1 MGDRCEGYHQ
11 EVIRGPLLV
20 VRALLANVQ
29 FAMVQIAAITIAAAV
44 GVALRQLPD
53 YALLSASDY
62 ALEMGQLR
70 ALYEPT
76 LGPLVD
82 VFERLGL
89 FRIFTAPW
97 FTAMLV
103 LLTVSITVCTLDRLP
118 KIRAVTARSRVEQP
132 GSFFDPS
139 LAGRGAIHLD
149 TALTAE
155 ASEHAATR
163 VADEM
168 RARGWEAST
177 SPDPEAPGGKI
188 VLGDKFRRSYRF
200 TLVMH
205 TGLVLLIAGAALS
218 GALGYT
224 QGILLTNGEAL
235 PVGKIGSAGGL
246 VVENRAFSAPRTESG
261 AFADFTTELALYR
274 DGTQVAEKVIR
285 VNDPLM
291 YDGWSFHQNFFGPSV
306 QLEIRSITGDLLWSG
321 EAPLTATVEGAPYA
335 TLPIPGSSAGLELLL
350 QRDPAGVAALL
361 VVASEPVAPASSQVR
376 TLFASVLAPGEV
388 ASAPNVNFTVQL
400 QAVSSYTGIIA
411 RRDAAAA
418 IVWLAAALIM
428 VGLTLTLRRPRARL
442 WIRIQPGRA
451 EADAALLLERGA
463 RAEQAAPLL
472 SRIAETLGA
481 AARGTTPKGT
491 A

>member
-29 FAMVQIAAITIAAAV
+29 FAMVQIAAVTIAASV
-44 GVALRQLPD
+44 GVALQQLPD

-97 FTAMLV
+97 FTAMLI

-132 GSFFDPS
+132 GSFFDAS
-139 LAGRGAIHLD
+139 LAGRGTMHLA
-149 TALTAE
+149 TELTADQ
-155 ASEHAATR
+155 SEDAATR
-163 VADEM
+163 VAQQM

-177 SPDPEAPGGKI
+177 SPDPEAPGGQI
-188 VLGDKFRRSYRF
+188 VHGDRFRRSYRF

-274 DGTQVAEKVIR
+274 DGAQVAEKVIR

-291 YDGWSFHQNFFGPSV
+291 YDGWSFHQNFFGPTV
-306 QLEIRSITGDLLWSG
+306 KLEIRSITGDLLWSG

-350 QRDPAGVAALL
+350 QRDPAGAAALL
-361 VVASEPVAPASSQVR
+361 VVASEPVAPASNEVR

-411 RRDAAAA
+411 RRDPAAA

-428 VGLTLTLRRPRARL
+428 TGLTLTLRRPRARL

-472 SRIAETLGA
+472 ARIAETLGA
-481 AARGTTPKGT
+481 PPKVS

>member
-29 FAMVQIAAITIAAAV
+29 FAMVQIAAVTIAASV
-44 GVALRQLPD
+44 GVALQQLPD

-62 ALEMGQLR
+62 AVEMGQLR

-97 FTAMLV
+97 FTA
-103 LLTVSITVCTLDRLP
+103 LLALLSVSITVCTLDRLP

-132 GSFFDPS
+132 GSFFDAS
-139 LAGRGAIHLD
+139 LTGRGTMHLA
-149 TALTAE
+149 TTLTADQ
-155 ASEHAATR
+155 SEDAATR
-163 VADEM
+163 VAQQM

-177 SPDPEAPGGKI
+177 SPDPEAPGGQI
-188 VLGDKFRRSYRF
+188 VHGDRFRRSYRF

-274 DGTQVAEKVIR
+274 DGAQVAEKVIR

-291 YDGWSFHQNFFGPSV
+291 YDGWSFHQNFFGPTV
-306 QLEIRSITGDLLWSG
+306 KLEIRSITGDLLWSG

-350 QRDPAGVAALL
+350 QRDPAGAAALL
-361 VVASEPVAPASSQVR
+361 VVASEPVAAASSEVR

-411 RRDAAAA
+411 RRDPAAA

-428 VGLTLTLRRPRARL
+428 TGLTLTLRRPRARL

-472 SRIAETLGA
+472 ARIAETLGA
-481 AARGTTPKGT
+481 PALGITPKGT

>member
-29 FAMVQIAAITIAAAV
+29 FAMVQIAAVTIAASV
-44 GVALRQLPD
+44 GVALQQLPD

-97 FTAMLV
+97 FTAMLI

-132 GSFFDPS
+132 GSFFDAS
-139 LAGRGAIHLD
+139 LAGRGTMHLA
-149 TALTAE
+149 TELTADQ
-155 ASEHAATR
+155 SEDAATR
-163 VADEM
+163 VAQQM

-177 SPDPEAPGGKI
+177 SPDPEASGGQI
-188 VLGDKFRRSYRF
+188 VHGDRFRRSYRF

-274 DGTQVAEKVIR
+274 DGAQVAEKVIR

-291 YDGWSFHQNFFGPSV
+291 YDGWSFHQNFFGPTV
-306 QLEIRSITGDLLWSG
+306 KLEIRSITGDLLWSG

-350 QRDPAGVAALL
+350 QRDPVGAAALL
-361 VVASEPVAPASSQVR
+361 VVASEPVAPLSSEVR

-411 RRDAAAA
+411 RRDPAAA

-428 VGLTLTLRRPRARL
+428 TGLTLTLRRPRARL

-472 SRIAETLGA
+472 ARIAETLGA
-481 AARGTTPKGT
+481 PPKVS